1 LLSIWQQTILVQS
14 NGANIGVT
22 LLTMHQTIGLTDY
35 NPNPSLLVQLPDS
48 LLPDILIAISPM
60 HCLSLQK

>member
-1 LLSIWQQTILVQS
+1 
-14 NGANIGVT
+14 
-22 LLTMHQTIGLTDY
+22 MHQTIGLTDY